1 MALKARLEQQ
11 ILLKIA
17 TKFRVSLSRVF
28 QESVMLRVLN
38 VSRNYIDKS
47 LVNNIN
53 KLLLQLFPTAMNG

>member
-11 ILLKIA
+11 ILLKIV